1 MDKPSAQ
8 SPPPIPQDIAHR
20 VMHAASRDQRI
31 RAGIIDH
38 TIDSTIWLWLM
49 GMTLWSVFHLET
61 GCDARSM
68 IASLASQFSFSI
80 SIIVALSLFDLFL
93 CVWRGQSIGQLL
105 NKIYKKPLQS
115 TLNNPTSVIKV
126 WLHGLV
132 SRCLGLPL
140 LHVCL
145 VFMIIF
151 NPTIQPMSL
160 SDFSLIEPEG
170 SLTLL
175 VFLFKIIL
183 ATCVL
188 FGVFLPFGLGFLR
201 QPLPAWYD
209 RVLGV
214 DVLQCKVHN

>member
-8 SPPPIPQDIAHR
+8 SPPPIPPEVAYR
-20 VMHAASRDQRI
+20 VVYAASRDQRI

-49 GMTLWSVFHLET
+49 AMALWSVFHLET
-61 GCDARSM
+61 ASDARSI

-80 SIIVALSLFDLFL
+80 SFIVALSSFDLFL
-93 CVWRGQSIGQLL
+93 CVRRGQSIGQLF
-105 NKIYKKPLQS
+105 NRIYKKPFQS
-115 TLNNPTSVIKV
+115 SPNNLISVIKV
-126 WLHGLV
+126 WGHGLV

-140 LHVCL
+140 LHVFL
-145 VFMIIF
+145 VFIIFF

-175 VFLFKIIL
+175 IFLFKIVL
-183 ATCVL
+183 ASCVL

-201 QPLPAWYD
+201 QPLPTWYD

-214 DVLQCKVHN
+214 DVLQCKDFL